1 MGAGLDIESLRS
13 FLEVATHGSFT
24 TAAARLNLA
33 QSSVS
38 ARIKVLEQQLGH
50 ALFIRD
56 KDGTRLTAAGQ
67 QFLHHAS
74 TITRTWEQARLD
86 IAVPEGFEALLRLT
100 APVNLWDR
108 IIASWVPWMREHQPK
123 VALRLEG
130 SFPDTVM
137 DQLIEG
143 LLDICI
149 LYYPRPHAGIAI
161 ETLADE
167 PVVLVQHKGARGPW
181 MKNYILVDWGP
192 EFRAEHDRVF
202 PGATRSAI
210 STGLVAVGL
219 RYILEHRAAGYLPL
233 SAAAKPIADGTLKR
247 VKNAPVFHRQV
258 YLVYPSDPQRSSALE
273 VALSG
278 LRTLAK
284 DWAAKA

>member
-1 MGAGLDIESLRS
+1 MDIECLRS
-13 FLEVATHGSFT
+13 FLEVATNNSFT

-33 QSSVS
+33 QSTVS
-38 ARIKVLEQQLGH
+38 ARIKVLEEQLGH
-50 ALFIRD
+50 LLFLRD
-56 KDGTRLTAAGQ
+56 KDGIRLTAAGQ

-86 IAVPEGFEALLRLT
+86 IAVPEGFDALLRLT
-100 APVNLWDR
+100 APVNLLDR
-108 IIASWVPWMREHQPK
+108 IIVGWVPWMRRQQPK

-130 SFPDTVM
+130 SFPDTAMSQVV
-137 DQLIEG
+137 EG

-149 LYYPRPHAGIAI
+149 LYQPRPRPGIAI

-167 PVVLVQHKGARGPW
+167 QVVLVQNSAQSGSW

-202 PGATRSAI
+202 PGMTAFAI

-219 RYILEHRAAGYLPL
+219 HYVLEQHAAGYLPL
-233 SAAAKPIADGTLKR
+233 SVAAQHIEQGRLKR
-247 VKNAPVFHRQV
+247 VKSAPVFHRPV
-258 YLVYPSDPQRSSALE
+258 YLVYPSDPQRAAALAD
-273 VALSG
+273 ALSG
-278 LRTLAK
+278 LRALAEE
-284 DWAAKA
+284 W